1 MRAMDEN
8 RLMTLVNISS
18 VVMLLVL
25 AGAFTA
31 VIRASL
37 AAMAH

>member
-1 MRAMDEN
+1 MDEKK
-8 RLMTLVNISS
+8 LMTLVNVSS

-25 AGAFTA
+25 AGAFVA